1 VRLVAPVSTQ
11 KEISE
16 RGLTQVLMSVELAVP
31 RTAKLQRLVDLA
43 GQTHLSAALSCFEQN
58 QKVTPLEQ
66 LAVDQTVTPL
76 EQLVVD
82 QTVTPL
88 EQLAVDQMATLEKQA
103 AVQMVMLE
111 QLVVGQREKH

>member
-1 VRLVAPVSTQ
+1 VSTQ

-16 RGLTQVLMSVELAVP
+16 RGLTQVLMPVELAVP

-43 GQTHLSAALSCFEQN
+43 GQTHPSAALACFEQN

-76 EQLVVD
+76 EQLAVD
-82 QTVTPL
+82 QTT
-88 EQLAVDQMATLEKQA
+88 TLEKQA
-103 AVQMVMLE
+103 VVQMVMLE